1 MIMLNIKI
9 VKMSIKNNI
18 KDYISFKNFV
28 GSGKLPIEIDT
39 DVLKESIDEELTDG
53 KEFTWNDDSGNQPG
67 LYYDI
72 DDGEG
77 PQITFHRSGSIII
90 RADTEE
96 LLYETKEQ
104 LVKDGIKIGL
114 IPKEKK
120 DEDIE
125 FEIQNIVALFEIGED
140 LPIYDLSEDLGIDAQ
155 YEPEQFPA
163 IIYGTNRY
171 SCTFLIYKNGKI
183 IIAGADSK
191 EEVYDSAKK
200 LYEEL
205 EIWIT

>member
-1 MIMLNIKI
+1 
-9 VKMSIKNNI
+9 MSIKNNI
-18 KDYISFKNFV
+18 EDYISFKNFV
-28 GSGKLPIEIDT
+28 GSGKLPVEIDT
-39 DVLKESIDEELTDG
+39 DVLKESIDKELTDG
-53 KEFTWNDDSGNQPG
+53 EEFTWKDDSGNQPG

-96 LLYETKEQ
+96 LLYETKDQ
-104 LVKDGIKIGL
+104 LIKDGVEIGL
-114 IPKEKK
+114 IPEEKK

-125 FEIQNIVALFEIGED
+125 FKIQNIVALFEIENE
-140 LPIYDLSEDLGIDAQ
+140 LPIYELSDDLGIDAQ

-171 SCTFLIYKNGKI
+171 KCTFLIYKNGKI
-183 IIAGADSK
+183 VILGAKSK
-191 EEVYDSAKK
+191 EQAYESARK

-205 EIWIT
+205 EIWLV